1 MAPVC
6 TASQINLL
14 IYHYLKESG
23 FHHSCFSLRH
33 ESRLDEEP
41 LSKEAVIEPGQLV
54 KVLQKGLLYLAVE
67 AHVNPDGSE
76 KPCSAAFSL
85 VGPAHVCDGQPR
97 PTPSKET
104 TPVPRKLTPSPPP
117 AEVSTRKEMSVQTQA
132 DRVGGGGESSRKST
146 SRASSMG
153 APSPGTLAK
162 VNGLHPGTAEAGTGT
177 GTGSTAAE
185 EAVASTSTSSQLASS
200 KTKLDADSPRET
212 TPGPSSSKRK
222 TAKSGGGASRNEKRA
237 RRDTTEEA
245 SGSARGINGRGS
257 VPNAASGEE
266 EDNAAAEGD
275 EEEDDAPTP
284 RSGSNGHGNGGRNG
298 KGPGGGKGK
307 TAAAAQA
314 SAVDEVRGPAGKK
327 KKKKKNASDESS
339 AANASPSAALK
350 ESKAAKAAEA
360 NRIPTLSAVAKSKE
374 VADTDVFRF
383 RGHSAEVFLSAWNP
397 TVPGLLAT
405 GAGDATVR
413 IWDLGSAIIA
423 EADGVESAVDAAP
436 PPAVCKHLP
445 ATHSKD
451 VSALSWNPDGTLLAS
466 GSYDGILRLWTPQ
479 GDLHLVMS
487 MHQGPIFGVRWNR
500 KGNLI
505 LTGSADGTAI
515 VWDLGSGKVRQ
526 QYSLHSDSVL
536 DIDWMTGSMSD
547 SQPGMGDDA
556 TFATCSA
563 DNSVNILRIGET
575 KPVKTLR
582 GHDDEVNAIRFD
594 PTGSLLASV
603 SDDMTARIWSM
614 DAILASSSAS
624 GVASSLSDVK
634 VSKRERSTPRPSARG
649 GSADMDVDE
658 ESTTQATDA
667 TAAAA
672 SSSTSHIQAESQDAV
687 NGSSSS
693 SSLAASAAGSNR
705 SELCRHVLKGHTK
718 EIYAVAWAPKRS
730 DGGPRLL
737 ATASFD
743 ATARIWNAD
752 NGSCLRVVDQH
763 TDSVYSVCFSPDAR
777 FLVTGGM
784 DHRLFVTSVADGSL
798 VKAYAG
804 TGGIFDVT
812 WHVQRTSGQDDQVKS
827 GSGAPMQE
835 EEEEQKPQ
843 QSDQAPNQS
852 QEEKRGSLSSSN
864 KQHLA
869 LSQADRTLVVLDVSD
884 LASS

>member
-1 MAPVC
+1 
-6 TASQINLL
+6 
-14 IYHYLKESG
+14 
-23 FHHSCFSLRH
+23 
-33 ESRLDEEP
+33 
-41 LSKEAVIEPGQLV
+41 
-54 KVLQKGLLYLAVE
+54 
-67 AHVNPDGSE
+67 
-76 KPCSAAFSL
+76 
-85 VGPAHVCDGQPR
+85 
-97 PTPSKET
+97 
-104 TPVPRKLTPSPPP
+104 
-117 AEVSTRKEMSVQTQA
+117 MSVQTQA
-132 DRVGGGGESSRKST
+132 DRVGEEGGASSSSSRKSI
-146 SRASSMG
+146 SRASSIG
-153 APSPGTLAK
+153 ASSPVIKTK
-162 VNGLHPGTAEAGTGT
+162 INGLHPISTETEAGAG
-177 GTGSTAAE
+177 AAKDSLE
-185 EAVASTSTSSQLASS
+185 EAGASQQAGSSS
-200 KTKLDADSPRET
+200 KVKLDISSPRET
-212 TPGPSSSKRK
+212 TPVPQPPSSKRK
-222 TAKSGGGASRNEKRA
+222 TAKSNAGATRSEKRA
-237 RRDTTEEA
+237 RKDVTED
-245 SGSARGINGRGS
+245 SATSSKPINGRGS
-257 VPNAASGEE
+257 AGPNSAALTEE
-266 EDNAAAEGD
+266 EGEKD
-275 EEEDDAPTP
+275 EEAVEPDDDDRGTPTP
-284 RSGSNGHGNGGRNG
+284 RGSSNGHGNGNNGRNSKVSTGGVGNG
-298 KGPGGGKGK
+298 KGKAAG
-307 TAAAAQA
+307 AAAA
-314 SAVDEVRGPAGKK
+314 AVDEIRGPAGKK
-327 KKKKKNASDESS
+327 KKKKNATSDDSTTASAPLSS
-339 AANASPSAALK
+339 K
-350 ESKAAKAAEA
+350 ETKAAKAAEA
-360 NRIPTLSAVAKSKE
+360 NRIPALSAAAKGKE
-374 VADTDVFRF
+374 VADADVFRF

-413 IWDLGSAIIA
+413 IWDLGSAIVA
-423 EADGVESAVDAAP
+423 EADGGSSRRNSEGAVEAAP

-536 DIDWMTGSMSD
+536 DIDWMTGSMSSGESGASTGSSD
-547 SQPGMGDDA
+547 V

-563 DNSVNILRIGET
+563 DNSINILRLGET

-594 PTGSLLASV
+594 PTGNLLASV

-614 DAILASSSAS
+614 DAILTSSSAGGLPS
-624 GVASSLSDVK
+624 STSLSSDVR
-634 VSKRERSTPRPSARG
+634 VSKRERSTPRPSTRG
-649 GSADMDVDE
+649 GSADMDIDE
-658 ESTTQATDA
+658 DSTNTQTATDV
-667 TAAAA
+667 TAGSGT
-672 SSSTSHIQAESQDAV
+672 SSSATSHMQTEGQEGV

-693 SSLAASAAGSNR
+693 SSATAAAATTTAGSNR
-705 SELCRHVLKGHTK
+705 GELCSHILKGHTK

-730 DGGPRLL
+730 NGEPRLL

-752 NGSCLRVVDQH
+752 NGSCLRVIDQH

-784 DHRLFVTSVADGSL
+784 DHRLFVTNVADGSL

-812 WHVQRTSGQDDQVKS
+812 WHIQGTSDERGQVKGNVVGVS
-827 GSGAPMQE
+827 ADDD
-835 EEEEQKPQ
+835 EQKPLPGG
-843 QSDQAPNQS
+843 QSPK
-852 QEEKRGSLSSSN
+852 QEQIDEKRGRLSSFN